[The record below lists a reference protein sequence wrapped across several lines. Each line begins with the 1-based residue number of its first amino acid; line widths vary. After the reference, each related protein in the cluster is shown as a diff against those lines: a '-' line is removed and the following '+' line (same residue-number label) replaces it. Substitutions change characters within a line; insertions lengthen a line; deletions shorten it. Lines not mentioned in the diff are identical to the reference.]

1 MDIISIIVIGF
12 GLSMDAFAVSVTN
25 GISLRRANL
34 KTAFVSSFFFGFFQG
49 LMPYIG
55 WLLGFGFSRKIE
67 VIDHW
72 VAFALLAFIGINMI
86 REAKVDRCEA
96 EGSCAVLNPRMV
108 LFASLA
114 TSIDALV
121 VGVSMA
127 FSGIKDFIS
136 MFVNSIIIAVITFI
150 VCSIGFNLGKYFGRI
165 FKNKAEIAG
174 GIILILMGVR
184 ILIEHLFIKK

>member
-1 MDIISIIVIGF
+1 MDIFSTTVIGF

-25 GISLRRANL
+25 GISLRNAKL
-34 KTAFVSSFFFGFFQG
+34 KTALVSAFFFGFFQG
-49 LMPYIG
+49 LMPFVG

-72 VAFALLAFIGINMI
+72 VAFALLALIGINMI
-86 REAKVDRCEA
+86 REARVDRCEA

-108 LFASLA
+108 LFMSLA
-114 TSIDALV
+114 TSIDALI

-127 FSGIKDFIS
+127 FSGIKDTFS
-136 MFVNSIIIAVITFI
+136 MIINSSIIAVVTFI
-150 VCSIGFNLGKYFGRI
+150 VCSIGFYLGKYFGRL

-174 GIILILMGVR
+174 GIILILMGIR
-184 ILIEHLFIKK
+184 ILIEHLIIEQ